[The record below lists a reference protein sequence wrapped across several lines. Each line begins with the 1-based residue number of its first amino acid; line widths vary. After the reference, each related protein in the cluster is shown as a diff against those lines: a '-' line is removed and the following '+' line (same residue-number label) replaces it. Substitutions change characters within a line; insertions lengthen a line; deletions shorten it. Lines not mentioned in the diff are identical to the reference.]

1 MKMIKS
7 NKMKRC
13 VKMFKEIAQKKI
25 YLQILDQIKEN
36 IIEGNLKK
44 GDRLPSERQW
54 SEQLGVSRA
63 TIREAIRALEMIG
76 LVKCKQGEGNFIA
89 ENFEDTLTQPLTIM
103 FWLSNGKYNE
113 IQELRR
119 ALETEAAM
127 LAAKHMTSEKY
138 EIIENICK
146 AIEIETDETIR
157 ATLDKRFHYEIAMAS
172 ENTLIKNVLAS
183 SSALIEALIKDIR
196 VAILLDPHRGALID
210 QQHRNIL
217 LALRK
222 GEPLK
227 AAMAM
232 SQHMDLID
240 DFISAL

>member
-1 MKMIKS
+1 
-7 NKMKRC
+7 
-13 VKMFKEIAQKKI
+13 MFKEIPQKKI
-25 YLQILDQIKEN
+25 YLQILEQIKEN

-103 FWLSNGKYNE
+103 FWLSNGKISE

-119 ALETEAAM
+119 ALETESAM
-127 LAAKHMTSEKY
+127 LAAQHMTSEKY
-138 EIIENICK
+138 EILENICS
-146 AIEIETDETIR
+146 AIETETDESVC

-172 ENTLIKNVLAS
+172 ENTLIKNVLTS
-183 SSALIEALIKDIR
+183 SSSLIEGLIKDIR
-196 VAILLDPHRGALID
+196 IAILKDPHRGALID
-210 QQHRNIL
+210 RQHRNIL
-217 LALRK
+217 IALGK
-222 GEPLK
+222 GEPHK
-227 AAMAM
+227 AAQAM
-232 SQHMDLID
+232 SQHMDLINDYVLTLD
-240 DFISAL
+240 DQ

>member
-1 MKMIKS
+1 
-7 NKMKRC
+7 
-13 VKMFKEIAQKKI
+13 MFKEIPHKKI
-25 YLQILDQIKEN
+25 YLQILEQIKEN

-89 ENFEDTLTQPLTIM
+89 QNFEDTLTQPLTIM
-103 FWLSNGKYNE
+103 FWLSNGKISE

-119 ALETEAAM
+119 ALETESAM
-127 LAAKHMTSEKY
+127 LAADHMTAEKY
-138 EIIENICK
+138 DILENICT
-146 AIEIETDETIR
+146 AIETETDEAVR

-172 ENTLIKNVLAS
+172 ENTLIKNVLTS
-183 SSALIEALIKDIR
+183 SSSLIEALIKDIR
-196 VAILLDPHRGALID
+196 VAILTDPQRGALID
-210 QQHRNIL
+210 RQHRNIL
-217 LALRK
+217 IALSK
-222 GEPLK
+222 GEPHK

-240 DFISAL
+240 DFVCTLKEQ

>member
-1 MKMIKS
+1 
-7 NKMKRC
+7 
-13 VKMFKEIAQKKI
+13 MFKEIPHKKI
-25 YLQILDQIKEN
+25 YLQILEQIKEN

-54 SEQLGVSRA
+54 SKQLGVSRA

-89 ENFEDTLTQPLTIM
+89 DNFEDTLTQPLTIM
-103 FWLSNGKYNE
+103 FWLSNGKISE

-119 ALETEAAM
+119 TLETESAM
-127 LAAKHMTSEKY
+127 LAAEHMTSEKY
-138 EIIENICK
+138 DILENICTT
-146 AIEIETDETIR
+146 IEIETDEAVR

-172 ENTLIKNVLAS
+172 ENTLIKNVLTS
-183 SSALIEALIKDIR
+183 SSSLIEALIKDIR
-196 VAILLDPHRGALID
+196 VAILTDPKQGALID
-210 QQHRNIL
+210 RQHRNIL
-217 LALRK
+217 IALSN
-222 GEPLK
+222 GEPRK

-240 DFISAL
+240 DFVYTLKNQ